1 MKIYDI
7 INTLEETAP
16 LNYQEKYDNS
26 GLQCGDISSELK
38 NVLITLD
45 CTIAIV
51 NEAIDKKCNLIIA
64 HHPIIFGGINRIDP
78 KNPIGAMIIQAI
90 KNDIVI
96 YACHTNLDNI
106 KTGVNSKIAEL
117 LGLKNTEILAPKKR
131 LLKKL
136 HVFCPNDHADKL
148 RNALFEKGAGEVGA
162 YSECS
167 FNINGKGTFK
177 AGSDTTPFVGKKEL
191 RHNEEEVKI
200 EVIFPS
206 HLESDII
213 SSMIKNHPYEEVAF
227 DIYLLENKYQLVGSG
242 MIGTI
247 DKISTHDFF
256 DHIKN
261 KLNSSIIRHTE
272 ITKKHISKIAL
283 CGGSGSFLLSNA
295 IQKKADIFI
304 SSDFKYHQFFDAN
317 NQIIIADIGHY
328 ESEQFTKDLI
338 YEILSQNFPNIA
350 LLLSEVNTNPI
361 NYY

>member
-1 MKIYDI
+1 MNIYDI

-16 LNYQEKYDNS
+16 LNYQENYDNS
-26 GLQCGDISSELK
+26 GLQCGDINIEVK

-45 CTIAIV
+45 CTLSVV

-64 HHPIIFGGINRIDP
+64 HHPVIFGGINSIDTRLP
-78 KNPIGAMIIQAI
+78 LGAIISKAI
-90 KNDIVI
+90 KNDIVL

-106 KTGVNSKIAEL
+106 YRGVNNKIAEL
-117 LGLKNTEILAPKKR
+117 IGLKNTIILSPKKH

-136 HVFCPNDHADKL
+136 HVFCPNDHAEKL
-148 RNALFEKGAGEVGA
+148 RKALFEKGAGKIGG

-167 FNINGKGTFK
+167 FNVNGIGTFK
-177 AGSDTTPFVGKKEL
+177 AGSSTKPFVGKKEHI
-191 RHNEEEVKI
+191 HNEEEVKI
-200 EVIFPS
+200 EVVFPS
-206 HLESDII
+206 FLESDII
-213 SSMIKNHPYEEVAF
+213 TSMIRNHPYEEVAY
-227 DIYLLENKYQLVGSG
+227 DIYLLENQHQLIGSG

-247 DKISTHDFF
+247 DKMSTHDFL
-256 DHIKN
+256 DHIKL
-261 KLNSSIIRHTE
+261 KLNISIIRHSK
-272 ITKKHISKIAL
+272 ITKKNISNIAL

-317 NQIIIADIGHY
+317 DQIIIADIGHY
-328 ESEQFTKDLI
+328 ESEQYTKELI
-338 YEILSQNFPNIA
+338 YELLSQNFTNIA